1 MHDCTF
7 KALTKTLSN
16 SKFVI
21 DGQIEGEPKSVY
33 LPQQLPEK
41 STNANKNLKGWI
53 VLSIMLFTVS
63 TFLFFKVYSLT
74 NKVAKAETLIH
85 QNETYKLSNDI
96 LKRKVA
102 QLIEENEILAENNDS
117 AGGVFFE
124 VQIGNFKNFNMDAYL
139 GELQA
144 LRQEKTGNTSR
155 LCLGRFR
162 SFSKATLFEKDI
174 EKMGFPEA
182 FLVGKIDGKLV
193 NYQEALAACQKAN
206 GN

>member
-7 KALTKTLSN
+7 KALTRTLN
-16 SKFVI
+16 NGKFVI
-21 DGQIEGEPKSVY
+21 DGKIEGEPEAVY
-33 LPQQLPEK
+33 LPEQIPEK
-41 STNANKNLKGWI
+41 NTKNGRNLKGWI
-53 VLSIMLFTVS
+53 VLSAVLFAVS
-63 TFLFFKVYSLT
+63 SFLFFKVYSLT
-74 NKVAKAETLIH
+74 NKVAKAETLIN
-85 QNETYKLSNDI
+85 QNIIYKTANDT

-102 QLIEENEILAENNDS
+102 QLIKDNEILAENNDS

-144 LRQEKTGNTSR
+144 LRQEKTGTTSR

-174 EKMGFPEA
+174 EKMGFPDA

-193 NYQEALAACQKAN
+193 NYQEALAACQK
-206 GN
+206 